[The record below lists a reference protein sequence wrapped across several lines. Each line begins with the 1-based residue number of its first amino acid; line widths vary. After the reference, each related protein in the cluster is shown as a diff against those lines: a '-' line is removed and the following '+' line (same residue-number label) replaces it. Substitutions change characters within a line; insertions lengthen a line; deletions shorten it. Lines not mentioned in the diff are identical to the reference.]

1 MAMKRKIKILL
12 IVVFLI
18 VLIPVLLIFVFPYFD
33 FMYVSADK
41 NWLKGKI
48 ADQDDNTGGK
58 SIKKVE
64 QGENVE
70 YFVYKDRLMS
80 IEDKGDK
87 VKKICK
93 LSNDIV
99 GVSVKDKDILLYDNN
114 SNIYNAISGIKRGK
128 IPKTWRDIYLEGRN
142 IYILNDKV
150 NYEKYDLNG
159 KRIFLNKLEYI
170 SPFNNIIFDDYV
182 ISADGYGGLEI
193 NVPSYYMFDINK
205 IKYQIPRLKL
215 LRHYLPP
222 AEWNSY
228 REEDV
233 LPYDSFAEKVDE
245 TTRKR
250 ISTIDAMDRNI
261 DNYNLDSINLYAREL
276 SEVSDG
282 YIYIFGMQV
291 VKYRDREYKEKLVKS
306 SFIGLTSEAIG
317 KVMYE
322 TDEYKIFRIKV
333 EDIKNAPD
341 KSYINYEIIN
351 VDSRD
356 KTVVNGF
363 SIRDKIIYLLCNDF
377 SDDEKGYENLYV
389 FSIDSDTGLY
399 KEIYKKKVF
408 FSEQSDPEIF
418 CTDEHIFIYEYS
430 NDYEKICITRINR
443 DGSNPVL
450 IIDENGEIVMKP
462 L

>member
-1 MAMKRKIKILL
+1 MAMKRKVKILL
-12 IVVFLI
+12 VAVFLI
-18 VLIPVLLIFVFPYFD
+18 VLILVLLIFVFPYFD

-41 NWLKGKI
+41 HWLKGKI

-70 YFVYKDRLMS
+70 YFVYKDRLIS

-87 VKKICK
+87 VKEICK
-93 LSNDIV
+93 LPNDIV

-142 IYILNDKV
+142 IYILNYKV

-182 ISADGYGGLEI
+182 ISVDGYGGLEI

-356 KTVVNGF
+356 KTVVKGF

-389 FSIDSDTGLY
+389 LSIDSDTGLY
-399 KEIYKKKVF
+399 KEIYKKKVL

-418 CTDEHIFIYEYS
+418 STDEHIFIYEYS
-430 NDYEKICITRINR
+430 KDYEKICITRINR
-443 DGSNPVL
+443 DGSKPVL

>member
-1 MAMKRKIKILL
+1 MAMKRKVKILL
-12 IVVFLI
+12 IAVFLI
-18 VLIPVLLIFVFPYFD
+18 VLIPILLIFVFPYFD

-41 NWLKGKI
+41 HWLKGKI

-80 IEDKGDK
+80 IEDTDDK
-87 VKKICK
+87 VKEICK
-93 LSNDIV
+93 LPNDIA

-114 SNIYNAISGIKRGK
+114 SNMYNVISGIERGK
-128 IPKTWRDIYLEGRN
+128 ILSTWGDIYLEGRN
-142 IYILNDKV
+142 IYILNYKV

-182 ISADGYGGLEI
+182 ISVDGYGGLEI

-356 KTVVNGF
+356 KTVVKGF

-389 FSIDSDTGLY
+389 LSIDSDTGLY
-399 KEIYKKKVF
+399 KEIYKKKVL

-418 CTDEHIFIYEYS
+418 STDEHIFIYEYS
-430 NDYEKICITRINR
+430 KDYEKICITRINR
-443 DGSNPVL
+443 DGSKPVL

>member
-1 MAMKRKIKILL
+1 MAMKRKVKILL

-41 NWLKGKI
+41 HWLKGKI

-70 YFVYKDRLMS
+70 YFVYKDRLIS
-80 IEDKGDK
+80 IEDTDDK
-87 VKKICK
+87 VKEICK
-93 LSNDIV
+93 LPNDIV

-114 SNIYNAISGIKRGK
+114 SNIYNVISGIERGK
-128 IPKTWRDIYLEGRN
+128 ILSTWGDIYLEGRN
-142 IYILNDKV
+142 IYILDDKV

-182 ISADGYGGLEI
+182 VSVDGHGGLEI

-205 IKYQIPRLKL
+205 IKYQLPGLKL
-215 LRHYLPP
+215 LRYYLPP
-222 AEWNSY
+222 AGWNSY
-228 REEDV
+228 REEDI

-245 TTRKR
+245 TARKR
-250 ISTIDAMDRNI
+250 ISTTDAADRDI
-261 DNYNLDSINLYAREL
+261 DNYNLQSINLYAREL
-276 SEVSDG
+276 LEVSDG
-282 YIYIFGMQV
+282 YIYILGMQV
-291 VKYRDREYKEKLVKS
+291 IKYRDREYKEKLSKI
-306 SFIGLTSEAIG
+306 SFRELTSEEISE
-317 KVMYE
+317 VMYE
-322 TDEYKIFRIKV
+322 TDEHKIFKIKV
-333 EDIKNAPD
+333 DDIKNTSD
-341 KSYINYEIIN
+341 KSYINYEII
-351 VDSRD
+351 DTSLRD
-356 KTVVNGF
+356 KAIIEGIA
-363 SIRDKIIYLLCNDF
+363 IRGKILYLLYNDLL
-377 SDDEKGYENLYV
+377 DNEKGDKNLYV

-399 KEIYKKKVF
+399 KETYKKKVF

-450 IIDENGEIVMKP
+450 IIDENGKIVMKP

>member
-1 MAMKRKIKILL
+1 MAMKRKVKILL
-12 IVVFLI
+12 IAVFLI
-18 VLIPVLLIFVFPYFD
+18 VLIPILLIFVFPYFD

-41 NWLKGKI
+41 HWLKGKI

-80 IEDKGDK
+80 IEDTDDK
-87 VKKICK
+87 VKEICK
-93 LSNDIV
+93 LPNDIA

-114 SNIYNAISGIKRGK
+114 SNMYNVISGIERGK
-128 IPKTWRDIYLEGRN
+128 ILRTWGDIYLEGRN
-142 IYILNDKV
+142 IYILNYKV

-182 ISADGYGGLEI
+182 VSVDGYGGLEI

-205 IKYQIPRLKL
+205 IKYKIPRLKL

-389 FSIDSDTGLY
+389 LSIDSDTGLY
-399 KEIYKKKVF
+399 KEIYKKKVL
-408 FSEQSDPEIF
+408 FSGQSDPEIF
-418 CTDEHIFIYEYS
+418 STDEHIFIYEYS
-430 NDYEKICITRINR
+430 KDYEKICITRINR
-443 DGSNPVL
+443 DGSKPVL